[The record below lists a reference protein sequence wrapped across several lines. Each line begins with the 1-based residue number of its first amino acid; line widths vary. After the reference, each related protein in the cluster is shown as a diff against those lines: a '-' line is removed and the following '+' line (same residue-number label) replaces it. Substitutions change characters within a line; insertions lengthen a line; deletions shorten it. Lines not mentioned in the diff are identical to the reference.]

1 MANKKI
7 YNSKNIAKQIID
19 LEKSGKSDLA
29 IKILQQKELRNLSR
43 NILNI
48 LGRSTQKL
56 DNYNMTKVYTKTKIS
71 EDVIENILKGENI
84 NSKNLKIII
93 DDKMSAGIK
102 IKAGDKLIDATYS
115 TMLKNELNKITNQIN

>member
-1 MANKKI
+1 MANKKF

>member
-1 MANKKI
+1 
-7 YNSKNIAKQIID
+7 
-19 LEKSGKSDLA
+19 
-29 IKILQQKELRNLSR
+29 
-43 NILNI
+43 
-48 LGRSTQKL
+48 
-56 DNYNMTKVYTKTKIS
+56 MTKVYTKTKIS

>member
-1 MANKKI
+1 MANKTI

-29 IKILQQKELRNLSR
+29 IKILQQKELKNLSR